1 MAGLLGLILGR
12 GEKDSWKKH
21 GVEDVHGP
29 HRPKRDENTKK
40 DMNIGT
46 KNSFRG
52 SVSGVMMPIGRG
64 PTWT

>member
-1 MAGLLGLILGR
+1 MILGR

-46 KNSFRG
+46 RNSFRG
-52 SVSGVMMPIGRG
+52 SVSGVHDAYWKG
-64 PTWT
+64 PHMDMSS